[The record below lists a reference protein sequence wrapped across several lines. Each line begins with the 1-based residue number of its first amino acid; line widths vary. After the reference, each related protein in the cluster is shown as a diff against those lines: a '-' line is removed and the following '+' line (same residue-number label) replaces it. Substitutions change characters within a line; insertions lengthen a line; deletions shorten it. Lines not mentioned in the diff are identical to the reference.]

1 MRRDELFEVLEPPP
15 HGLTRLRGKLASRRA
30 NRLLWPALVLAS
42 AAAAVLLFLPKSEA
56 PAEFSAAL
64 AMEPGPPV
72 SALDGQSLGLERL
85 PSGNPKVVLY
95 RVAVLSGSPP
105 R

>member
-1 MRRDELFEVLEPPP
+1 MKRDDVFEVLEPPP

-30 NRLLWPALVLAS
+30 NRLLWPALVTAV
-42 AAAAVLLFLPKSEA
+42 AAAVVVLLVPRGEV
-56 PAEFSAAL
+56 PADFSASL
-64 AMEPGPPV
+64 ARESGPPV

-95 RVAVLSGSPP
+95 RVAVLDP
-105 R
+105 